1 MYFIKNIH
9 FLIEIFLDFCFSK
22 SKLRVILIKM
32 CSGKFKKQYS
42 VIKNLKICVK
52 ATYKRKIFLFF
63 SSYNLSAYN
72 YTKKNPTSVGI

>member
-1 MYFIKNIH
+1 
-9 FLIEIFLDFCFSK
+9 
-22 SKLRVILIKM
+22 M

-52 ATYKRKIFLFF
+52 ATYERKIFLFF

-72 YTKKNPTSVGI
+72 YTKKTPLLWVYKKDSIKILKSSLLSAS